1 MVHKTLFSCR
11 DTFLFANRIFAY
23 MQKSGNYRAWLEED
37 IQSYSQ
43 LFGLPKP
50 TQMLSLQT
58 DFSLIV
64 LVAAALNGND

>member
-1 MVHKTLFSCR
+1 MVVHKTLFSCR
-11 DTFLFANRIFAY
+11 DAFLFANGIFAY
-23 MQKSGNYRAWLEED
+23 MQKYRNYRAWPEED

-58 DFSLIV
+58 DLV
-64 LVAAALNGND
+64 LSCWWRRL